1 MLRALPVQS
10 HPDLL
15 VGWERADDAGVVRLR
30 EDLALIQTVDFFTP
44 IVNDPRDF
52 GRIAAANALSDV
64 YAMGG
69 RPLTAMNLVC
79 FPKDRLPKEVLRE
92 ILLGGMEVIHEAGAL
107 LVGGH
112 SVDDPE
118 LKYGLSVTGL
128 VHPEKL
134 VTNGGARPGDLLV
147 LTKPLGTGILATAI
161 KARMLSEEAQRE
173 AISWMRTLNKDA
185 SEAME
190 EIGVNACTDITGFGL
205 LGHALEMA
213 RASNVG
219 LRIWAS
225 KVPILKE
232 ALRMAMQGLVPAGT
246 FANRNFCERSLKVE
260 GEIPPHLLDCLADAQ
275 TSGGLLIAVPSRS
288 HHLLREALAKKG
300 VFQAWIGEVV
310 AEDPGSITIAP

>member
-1 MLRALPVQS
+1 MLRALPVQN

-15 VGWERADDAGVVRLR
+15 VGWEKADDAGVVRLR

-52 GRIAAANALSDV
+52 GKIAAANALSDV

-69 RPLTAMNLVC
+69 KPFTAMNLLC
-79 FPKDRLPKEVLRE
+79 FPKDRLSKEVMKE
-92 ILLGGMEVIHEAGAL
+92 ILLGGMEVIHEAGAI

-128 VHPEKL
+128 IHPGKL
-134 VTNGGARPGDLLV
+134 VTNAGAKPGDLLV

-161 KARMLSEEAQRE
+161 KARMLSPEAERE
-173 AISWMRTLNKDA
+173 AISWMGKLNKDA
-185 SEAME
+185 SEAMQE
-190 EIGVNACTDITGFGL
+190 VGVNGCTDITGFGL

-213 RASNVG
+213 RASQVE
-219 LRIWAS
+219 LRIWVS
-225 KVPILKE
+225 KVPILEE
-232 ALRMAMQGLVPAGT
+232 ASKMAMQGLVPAGT
-246 FANRNFCERSLKVE
+246 FANRNYCEKSIRLE
-260 GEIPPHLLDCLADAQ
+260 GEIPPHILDCLADAQ
-275 TSGGLLIAVPSRS
+275 TSGGLLIAVPRKSKR
-288 HHLLREALAKKG
+288 LLEEALARKG

-310 AEDPGSITIAP
+310 AEGQGSITLAH